1 MHAPER
7 GTAHG
12 QHRVL
17 VTGGGGF
24 VGAHVCLCLLQRGH
38 HVVVL
43 DNFSTATRDALD
55 NLPAVA
61 GRAPVLYEGDIRNIQ
76 TLRRVFELEHV
87 TAVVHLAAFSVSICL
102 CVYAI
107 CASPA
112 FLGGLGICS
121 CLHVQSSTD
130 SQHAHA
136 QDAAECAQAPLPC
149 YTTNVGGSLSL
160 LTVMGE
166 YGCKRLV
173 YASSASVYGNAGSA
187 PIDEGVP
194 VCPLSPLAASKA
206 AVEAVLEDLGRADAG
221 WHVAVLRLF
230 EVVGGHSSGIL
241 CERRTHGEF
250 AKADGCGGT
259 MAALARVA
267 RGEERS
273 LRVHGNKLPT
283 PDGTPV
289 RDYVHVMDV
298 AEAFVAAL
306 FALDVQLRGV
316 TVLNLGT
323 GKGASVLELADTF
336 ARAHS
341 VEIPHVVYPACP
353 REPPVLVAD
362 VQRAQRVLQWQPR
375 RALLQMCVD
384 AHERDAR
391 L

>member
-1 MHAPER
+1 M
-7 GTAHG
+7 
-12 QHRVL
+12 
-17 VTGGGGF
+17 
-24 VGAHVCLCLLQRGH
+24 
-38 HVVVL
+38 
-43 DNFSTATRDALD
+43 
-55 NLPAVA
+55 
-61 GRAPVLYEGDIRNIQ
+61 
-76 TLRRVFELEHV
+76 
-87 TAVVHLAAFSVSICL
+87 
-102 CVYAI
+102 
-107 CASPA
+107 
-112 FLGGLGICS
+112 
-121 CLHVQSSTD
+121 
-130 SQHAHA
+130 HA
-136 QDAAECAQAPLPC
+136 QDTADCAEAPLQC

-166 YGCKRLV
+166 YRCKRLV
-173 YASSASVYGNAGSA
+173 YASSAAVYGNAGSA

-230 EVVGGHSSGIL
+230 EVVGGHSSGML
-241 CERRTHGEF
+241 RKRRTLGEF
-250 AKADGCGGT
+250 GDDGECGECGGT

-273 LRVHGNKLPT
+273 LRVYGNKLPT

-289 RDYVHVMDV
+289 RDYVHVMDI

-336 ARAHS
+336 ARAHG
-341 VEIPHVVYPACP
+341 VEVPHVAYPACP

-362 VQRAQRVLQWQPR
+362 IQRAQRVLQWQPR

-384 AHERDAR
+384 AHDRQMR
-391 L
+391 IQTQG